1 MPVVVVE
8 TPLGPLWAFGGE
20 ALEAVSFDAPATHFD
35 DVTHDATRLLTTV
48 RDQLR
53 AYFAGELTTFTL
65 PLAPPGTPFQRAVWD
80 ALERIPYGTTTTYS
94 AIAHALHNPGAVRA
108 VGAANGQNP
117 IAIVVPCHRVIGA
130 DGTLTGYAG
139 GLVRKRA
146 LLALEAGVAA
156 RSRGALL

>member
-1 MPVVVVE
+1 MPVVVVD
-8 TPLGPLWAFGGE
+8 TPMGPLWARGGE
-20 ALEAVSFDAPATHFD
+20 ALEALSFDAPTAID
-35 DVTHDATRLLTTV
+35 NVTHDDTQLLIAV
-48 RDQLR
+48 REQLR
-53 AYFAGELTTFTL
+53 AYFAGELTVFTL
-65 PLAPPGTPFQRAVWD
+65 PLAAIGTPFQHAVWD
-80 ALERIPYGTTTTYS
+80 ALTRIPHGTTTTYS
-94 AIAHALHNPGAVRA
+94 AIAQALHNPGAVRA

-139 GLVRKRA
+139 GLDRKRA